1 MCWIASSCS
10 FRSISSLL
18 CPPCCQGRLICMNWL
33 LCPLASSCVWLMEND
48 GRRSGKENEFEVLS
62 APGSPLITPY
72 PHGVA
77 IGQLSSSIS
86 QRSKVSRSFSSALST
101 AYPSLAPYALG
112 WYCALVVIPGY
123 CTFLCGLP
131 TPHLP
136 SFCVLIIHYRFSLSY
151 TIWTCQVF
159 LIKIKKKPKQ
169 NTDTMR
175 FIPSERKEWESY
187 WASISQD
194 SLYKLVFTQNI
205 EIWGNIWF

>member
-1 MCWIASSCS
+1 MAGNQERRMSL
-10 FRSISSLL
+10 RSSLPL
-18 CPPCCQGRLICMNWL
+18 AHLSLPPTPMGL
-33 LCPLASSCVWLMEND
+33 PLASWVP
-48 GRRSGKENEFEVLS
+48 LS
-62 APGSPLITPY
+62 
-72 PHGVA
+72 VK
-77 IGQLSSSIS
+77 GQKSAGPSVQPSI
-86 QRSKVSRSFSSALST
+86 
-101 AYPSLAPYALG
+101 AYPSPAPWALG

-131 TPHLP
+131 TPYLP

-169 NTDTMR
+169 NTDTIR

-187 WASISQD
+187 WVSISQD